1 MAEDNV
7 KDKATSTEST
17 TGANTSSISGIGS
30 TPVTSVNSAVDDK
43 KDKPISSG
51 ANIQTQ
57 ALTTNVDIKTSTL
70 SSGSTSSS
78 VPISTVEVNTT
89 KPEVKYPIEDL
100 IKNSK
105 ALTGHKREV
114 AVGALF
120 DCKEKELTKESFK
133 KLIEDFLKRKVK

>member
-1 MAEDNV
+1 MVEDSI
-7 KDKATSTEST
+7 KDKATSTESAT
-17 TGANTSSISGIGS
+17 DVSTSSSSGISS
-30 TPVTSVNSAVDDK
+30 TPATSVNSAVDDK
-43 KDKPISSG
+43 KDKPVSSG

-57 ALTTNVDIKTSTL
+57 DSTTNVDIKTSTL

-89 KPEVKYPIEDL
+89 KLGVKYPIEEL
-100 IKNSK
+100 IKNTK

-120 DCKEKELTKESFK
+120 DCKEKELTKDDFK
-133 KLIEDFLKRKVK
+133 KLIDAFLKRKVK

>member
-7 KDKATSTEST
+7 RDKATSTKST
-17 TGANTSSISGIGS
+17 ADISTPSSSGINS
-30 TPVTSVNSAVDDK
+30 IPVTSVNSAVDDK

-51 ANIQTQ
+51 VSTQTQ
-57 ALTTNVDIKTSTL
+57 TLT
-70 SSGSTSSS
+70 SS

-89 KPEVKYPIEDL
+89 KLEVKYPIEEL
-100 IKNSK
+100 IKNTK

-120 DCKEKELTKESFK
+120 DCKEKELTKDDFK
-133 KLIEDFLKRKVK
+133 KLIDAFLKRKVK

>member
-7 KDKATSTEST
+7 KDKATSTKST
-17 TGANTSSISGIGS
+17 ADISTPSSSGINS
-30 TPVTSVNSAVDDK
+30 MPVTSVNSAVDDK

-51 ANIQTQ
+51 ASTQTQ
-57 ALTTNVDIKTSTL
+57 TLT
-70 SSGSTSSS
+70 SS

-89 KPEVKYPIEDL
+89 KLEVKYPVEEL

-120 DCKEKELTKESFK
+120 DCKEKELTKDDFK
-133 KLIEDFLKRKVK
+133 KLIDAFLKRKVK

>member
-17 TGANTSSISGIGS
+17 ADVSTPSSSGINS
-30 TPVTSVNSAVDDK
+30 IPVTSVNSAVDDK
-43 KDKPISSG
+43 KDKSISSG
-51 ANIQTQ
+51 ASIQTQ
-57 ALTTNVDIKTSTL
+57 ASSTNVDARTSTSP
-70 SSGSTSSS
+70 SSAPSPA
-78 VPISTVEVNTT
+78 VKVNTSQQ
-89 KPEVKYPIEDL
+89 EIKYSVEEL

-120 DCKEKELTKESFK
+120 DCKEKELTKDDFK
-133 KLIEDFLKRKVK
+133 KLIDAFLKRKVK